1 MIDLFLRGGPVMWPL
16 LLTSLVGLTFIIERT
31 IFWLRVASG
40 RDKALVLRFLEL
52 SDGARYAEAARSAQ
66 GSRDY
71 VVGVLHSGLVHRNYS
86 ASGALQAAA
95 ADSYRRMRRFLSVL
109 DTVVTIAPLLG
120 ILGTVTGIIACFN
133 LMGDAGVADPGK
145 ATKGLAEALITTAAG
160 LVIAIPTLLAF
171 NFFSRQAE
179 RAAAEME
186 TSASCLEICLA
197 RNESHGV
204 RDPEET
210 VGKASS

>member
-1 MIDLFLRGGPVMWPL
+1 MLDLFLRGGPVMWPL
-16 LLTSLVGLTFIIERT
+16 LLASVVTLTFIVERAL
-31 IFWLRVASG
+31 FWLRVAAG
-40 RDKALVLRFLEL
+40 RDKALVLRFLE
-52 SDGARYAEAARSAQ
+52 SADGARYAEAARSAH

-71 VVGVLHSGLVHRNYS
+71 VIGVLHSGLVHRNYS

-95 ADSYRRMRRFLSVL
+95 ADTYRRMRRFLTVL
-109 DTVVTIAPLLG
+109 DTVVTVAPLLG
-120 ILGTVTGIIACFN
+120 ILGTVIGIIGCFQ
-133 LMGDAGVADPGK
+133 LMGEAGTSDPAA

-160 LVIAIPTLLAF
+160 LIVAIPTLLAY